1 MRELE
6 YLKKEL
12 LKLKL
17 DVASVM
23 KQKSRAEKE
32 IEASN
37 SKMLSCLTGNW
48 REIEEANEEQVLGEV
63 ARIEALKE
71 LTDIETMRK

>member
-12 LKLKL
+12 FNLKFL
-17 DVASVM
+17 VASFM
-23 KQKSRAEKE
+23 DHKSSVEKE

-37 SKMLSCLTGNW
+37 SKMLSCLTTEQDLR
-48 REIEEANEEQVLGEV
+48 REIEEPNEEQVLASV
-63 ARIEALKE
+63 AKIEALKE
-71 LTDIETMRK
+71 MTDIEA